1 MTLEII
7 FNISEFSEK
16 ILKID
21 KRKSKK
27 FKQRVNR
34 INVKKY
40 IKTKNFKNRINL
52 SENRTK

>member
-27 FKQRVNR
+27 FKPHKC
-34 INVKKY
+34 KKIY
-40 IKTKNFKNRINL
+40 KNKKFQK
-52 SENRTK
+52 